1 MNRSLLLAPLQIAQA
16 LVGLGAIAAFTR
28 LMSADEF
35 GRYALALSV
44 CMFAHTMVF
53 TWAEAAA
60 FRFFASARAEHK
72 LADHYATLVAVA
84 LVLGVAALVLTA
96 GLLTLAGLQRDALT
110 LCVFAAGAAIARF
123 LLRLGRE
130 SERAGAEVGR
140 YAIFETGYL
149 VLGFG
154 FGVAL
159 LTRTDLGAAAPFAG
173 LLLAGVIVLFIDA
186 PHFLARSAG
195 GSPSVARAASYAT
208 YGAPLALA
216 LAIDLGVQTLCRF
229 ILAHQAGPGA
239 LGAYAAA
246 FGLARP
252 LDLIFIGAGAA
263 LATQMLSAYEHHGAD
278 AARTVARVGFE
289 AVAAI
294 AVPAAVGLALVAY
307 PLATLMVGAALS
319 ANAAQLLPWLAVA
332 GLAQGFSVYYWSE
345 SFQLTRH
352 TGRRAALMLIPGFVQ
367 ITLTGTL
374 AFAFGAQ
381 GAAIA
386 AAIGALTGALVLAL
400 VGGKLLAL
408 PLPLGAIMRIAG
420 ASAAMA
426 FAVLALPATQGMAG
440 LAMTVSVGALVYL
453 ACALAFDIAGA
464 RAKIIALAE
473 RLIRFIPSTERADA
487 AS

>member
-1 MNRSLLLAPLQIAQA
+1 MNRALLLAPLQVVQA

-28 LMSADEF
+28 LMSAEDF

-44 CMFAHTMVF
+44 FMFAHTLVF

-60 FRFFASARAEHK
+60 FRFFASARAEHR
-72 LADHYATLVAVA
+72 LADHYATLIGLA
-84 LVLGVAALVLTA
+84 LALGAAALLLTA

-110 LCVFAAGAAIARF
+110 LCMFAAGSAIARF

-173 LLLAGVIVLFIDA
+173 LLLAGVVVLFVDA
-186 PHFLARSAG
+186 PHFLARGAG
-195 GSPSVARAASYAT
+195 GSASIARAASYAS

-216 LAIDLGVQTLCRF
+216 LAVDLGVQTLSRF
-229 ILAHQAGPGA
+229 ILAHQAGPAA

-263 LATQMLSAYEHHGAD
+263 LATQMLAVYEQHGAD
-278 AARTVARVGFE
+278 AARAIARAGFE
-289 AVAAI
+289 AIAAI
-294 AVPAAVGLALVAY
+294 AAPAAIGLALVAR
-307 PLATLMVGAALS
+307 PLASLMVGATLS
-319 ANAAQLLPWLAVA
+319 TDAAALLPWLALA

-345 SFQLTRH
+345 AFQLTRR
-352 TGRRAALMLIPGFVQ
+352 TGQRAALMLIPGFVQ

-374 AFAFGAQ
+374 AFAFGAE
-381 GAAIA
+381 GAAMA
-386 AAIGALTGALVLAL
+386 AAAGAIASALVLAI
-400 VGGKLLAL
+400 VGRTLLAL
-408 PLPLGAIMRIAG
+408 PIPFAALTRIGA
-420 ASAAMA
+420 ASAAMTLG
-426 FAVLALPATQGMAG
+426 VLALPPAQGIAG
-440 LAMTVSVGALVYL
+440 LALAVSVGAFIYG
-453 ACALAFDIAGA
+453 ASALALDLAGV
-464 RAKIIALAE
+464 RAKTTALIE
-473 RLIRFIPSTERADA
+473 RLMRLTPTTERADA